1 MLYWP
6 IIARTTQKMPID
18 ALHQITPKSV
28 KLAAAF
34 LVVWC
39 PSSQLDANDC
49 AASGAEH
56 SIPAVVEQGSD
67 ARPQRSLDQWIDAL
81 EFAESGNREWIVH
94 RDRDGRDYYGCLQF
108 RDTTFRYY
116 VAKFDLAPN
125 TDPAEMM
132 SLLYDCAFQKR
143 LAARM
148 LHADAE
154 NWKHWK
160 GTTKRIGLPPLKN
173 AAPHAIAR
181 DQSSHDCGK
190 PGIQR

>member
-1 MLYWP
+1 
-6 IIARTTQKMPID
+6 MPID
-18 ALHQITPKSV
+18 ALHQLTPRSV

-49 AASGAEH
+49 AASGEEH
-56 SIPAVVEQGSD
+56 ATAAPVEQGAD
-67 ARPQRSLDQWIDAL
+67 ARPQQRSLEQWLDAL
-81 EFAESGNREWIVH
+81 SFAESGNREWIVH
-94 RDRDGRDYYGCLQF
+94 RDRDGRDYFGCLQF

-125 TDPAEMM
+125 TNAIEVM

-148 LHADAE
+148 LRADAD

-160 GTTKRIGLPPLKN
+160 GTAQKIGLPPVKA
-173 AAPHAIAR
+173 AAPRAMAR
-181 DQSSHDCGK
+181 DRSGPDCGK
-190 PGIQR
+190 LKSER

>member
-1 MLYWP
+1 
-6 IIARTTQKMPID
+6 MPKD
-18 ALHQITPKSV
+18 ALHQFTPRSV

-39 PSSQLDANDC
+39 PSSRLDANDC
-49 AASGAEH
+49 AASGAEP
-56 SIPAVVEQGSD
+56 STPAVVEQGAD

-108 RDTTFRYY
+108 RATTFRYY

-125 TDPAEMM
+125 IDAAEVM

-148 LHADAE
+148 LRADAE

-160 GTTKRIGLPPLKN
+160 GTTKRIGLPPVTTD
-173 AAPHAIAR
+173 AAPRVIAR
-181 DQSSHDCGK
+181 DQASDCGK
-190 PGIQR
+190 RKIQR

>member
-1 MLYWP
+1 
-6 IIARTTQKMPID
+6 
-18 ALHQITPKSV
+18 
-28 KLAAAF
+28 LAAAF

-39 PSSQLDANDC
+39 PSSRLDANDC

-56 SIPAVVEQGSD
+56 STPVAVEQSAD
-67 ARPQRSLDQWIDAL
+67 ARPQRSLNQWIDAL

-116 VAKFDLAPN
+116 VAKYDLAPN
-125 TDPAEMM
+125 TNAIEVM
-132 SLLYDCAFQKR
+132 SLLYDCAFQRR

-148 LHADAE
+148 LRADAE

-160 GTTKRIGLPPLKN
+160 GTTKRIGLPPLEA
-173 AAPHAIAR
+173 AAPRAIAR

-190 PGIQR
+190 LKTER